1 MAGAGGRWGDE
12 EVKALGAAPL
22 LEKSDLERKGKSR

>member
-1 MAGAGGRWGDE
+1 MTGAGGRWSDE